1 MLGGMV
7 FLRWTGA
14 AVAVVAAL
22 TVLAAPAAAEGQLEG
37 DFAFVN
43 GPTTNTWS
51 ISTRCN
57 PEGLCGGTVSSSTGM
72 VSNIKREVGG
82 PWTVV
87 RHDVA
92 NGWTCP
98 DGSTGAADVVYAFD
112 PATLAGTLSN
122 TSKPGVCGNP
132 DPINTQQPISLRPV
146 GPLQELP
153 IFSGI

>member
-7 FLRWTGA
+7 SHRWTVPAVA
-14 AVAVVAAL
+14 AVAAA
-22 TVLAAPAAAEGQLEG
+22 TVLAAPAAADGQLEG
-37 DFAFVN
+37 DFRFVN

-57 PEGLCGGTVSSSTGM
+57 PEGVCGGTVSSSTGM
-72 VSNIKREVGG
+72 VANISRAAGG

-87 RHDVA
+87 RHDVPS
-92 NGWTCP
+92 GWTCP

-122 TSKPGVCGNP
+122 TSKPGVCGDPN
-132 DPINTQQPISLRPV
+132 PINTQQPVSLHPAGPTQLLPV
-146 GPLQELP
+146 
-153 IFSGI
+153 FSGI